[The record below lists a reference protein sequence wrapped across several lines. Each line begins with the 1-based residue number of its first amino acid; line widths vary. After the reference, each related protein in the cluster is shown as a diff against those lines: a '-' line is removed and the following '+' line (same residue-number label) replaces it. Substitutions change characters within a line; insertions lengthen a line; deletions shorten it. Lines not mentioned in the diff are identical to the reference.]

1 MEPCRTA
8 RCCSGRIL
16 PCGAPSTNLPAYALA
31 RLVLGVPTAP
41 MLLQRPL
48 WEVRRDAAL
57 GKGVGLGSRLASV
70 ARWQVYKTCCL

>member
-8 RCCSGRIL
+8 RCCCGRIL
-16 PCGAPSTNLPAYALA
+16 PYGAPSTNPPHYALA

-41 MLLQRPL
+41 LLLQRPM

-57 GKGVGLGSRLASV
+57 GKGVGLGSSL
-70 ARWQVYKTCCL
+70 QDMLPLNT